1 MGNQTNDPTAI
12 STTVIYPNSSEA
24 KLDINYYMKTHLPK
38 AELIW
43 GKLGMISWKV
53 TSFTPDLIGNPP
65 NYLLETVVEWVNVEA
80 ARKALQT
87 DEGAEVMKDMENFTN
102 ISPIVLFG
110 KPTGAWSA

>member
-1 MGNQTNDPTAI
+1 MANQTNHPATI
-12 STTVIYPNSSEA
+12 STTVLYPNSSDA
-24 KLDINYYMKTHLPK
+24 KLDINYYLKTHLPM

-43 GKLGMISWKV
+43 GGLGMISWKV
-53 TSFTPDLIGNPP
+53 TSFTPDLNGNQP

-87 DEGAEVMKDMENFTN
+87 DEGAQVLKDMENFTN